1 MTAAAILATWW
12 AGVGLVIGA
21 NRQRVYPGPTD
32 GLRWAGAWALGWP
45 LLWLTEEK
53 SRER

>member
-1 MTAAAILATWW
+1 MSTAATLATWW
-12 AGVGLVIGA
+12 IIAGLVVGA

-45 LLWLTEEK
+45 VLWMMESANGK
-53 SRER
+53 